1 MPAESTSRRPY
12 VARTPNHADF
22 ALQPLDRTS
31 GSTLTPPDF
40 ILPAPEADSELEPRS
55 RWRATL
61 DSVREFLSLNAG
73 LFLVTGSQ
81 AVFSL
86 VNVAVKQLQSVD
98 DPVSTLE
105 LIIVRMVGST
115 SDLVGVCDLNFVQL
129 EGNYIHLLHLIHV
142 DSKSPSSIFRP
153 RRRPNAAGVP
163 RHHWVRARA
172 VLSRPQSNL
181 IYCRFIG
188 LNGTYF
194 SLRYLS
200 LSDATVLAFLVPICT
215 GLAGRVF
222 LKETF
227 ARREALAGLC
237 SLFGVVLIARPRFL
251 FGSPDGSSP
260 VDEQHRMLAIG
271 VALLGVLGSTG
282 AMTSIRAVG
291 TRAHPMHLLAFFS
304 LQSVVGASILMVIL
318 RQPVV
323 VPTRLAWLGLLGVIG
338 VLGFLA
344 QILLT
349 MGFQR
354 ETAGRASMALYTQ
367 IIFASILERIFFRT
381 TPTFLS
387 FLGTSIIVSSAV
399 YVALTKKKDVNSSKP
414 DHAAPPADDV
424 SRSLEEGLRVQYSKI
439 GAATGCLPN
448 AADDDES
455 GSATR
460 LSLSAGSEE
469 SEDPWDDSDV
479 NSPLLDR
486 SRS

>member
-1 MPAESTSRRPY
+1 MPAESTLRRPY

-40 ILPAPEADSELEPRS
+40 SLPAPEADSELEPRS
-55 RWRATL
+55 RWRAAL
-61 DSVREFLSLNAG
+61 DGVREFLSLNAG
-73 LFLVTGSQ
+73 LFLVTASQ

-105 LIIVRMVGST
+105 VCVARLLHSETETDERPSVDKPHVLFRLIQKVPHPFSGPEGVRML
-115 SDLVGVCDLNFVQL
+115 LVFRGITGCAGCSV
-129 EGNYIHLLHLIHV
+129 
-142 DSKSPSSIFRP
+142 SSSIELDILQVHQSQRDVLFVAIP
-153 RRRPNAAGVP
+153 LA
-163 RHHWVRARA
+163 VRCDSA
-172 VLSRPQSNL
+172 
-181 IYCRFIG
+181 CF
-188 LNGTYF
+188 F
-194 SLRYLS
+194 
-200 LSDATVLAFLVPICT
+200 
-215 GLAGRVF
+215 AGRVF

-227 ARREALAGLC
+227 ARREALAGC
-237 SLFGVVLIARPRFL
+237 ESPPSLRRATQFSEDGQFL

-271 VALLGVLGSTG
+271 VAVFGVLGATG
-282 AMTSIRAVG
+282 AVTSIRAVG
-291 TRAHPMHLLAFFS
+291 TRAHPMHLLAFYS

-367 IIFASILERIFFRT
+367 IIFASILERIFFHT

-399 YVALTKKKDVNSSKP
+399 YVALTKKKDVNPSKP
-414 DHAAPPADDV
+414 DHGNAVAAPPADDV

-439 GAATGCLPN
+439 GAGTRCLPS

-455 GSATR
+455 GSATK
-460 LSLSAGSEE
+460 LSPSAGSEE
-469 SEDPWDDSDV
+469 SEDPWADSDV
-479 NSPLLDR
+479 NSPLLNR

>member
-1 MPAESTSRRPY
+1 M
-12 VARTPNHADF
+12 
-22 ALQPLDRTS
+22 L
-31 GSTLTPPDF
+31 
-40 ILPAPEADSELEPRS
+40 
-55 RWRATL
+55 
-61 DSVREFLSLNAG
+61 
-73 LFLVTGSQ
+73 LVFRGITG
-81 AVFSL
+81 
-86 VNVAVKQLQSVD
+86 
-98 DPVSTLE
+98 
-105 LIIVRMVGST
+105 
-115 SDLVGVCDLNFVQL
+115 
-129 EGNYIHLLHLIHV
+129 
-142 DSKSPSSIFRP
+142 
-153 RRRPNAAGVP
+153 
-163 RHHWVRARA
+163 
-172 VLSRPQSNL
+172 
-181 IYCRFIG
+181 FIG

-237 SLFGVVLIARPRFL
+237 SLVGVVLIARPRFL

-291 TRAHPMHLLAFFS
+291 SRAHPMHLLAFFS

-338 VLGFLA
+338 VLGFLG

-367 IIFASILERIFFRT
+367 LIFASILERIFFRT

-399 YVALTKKKDVNSSKP
+399 YIAITKKKDVNSSKP
-414 DHAAPPADDV
+414 DHRNAVAAPLADDV

-439 GAATGCLPN
+439 GAGTGCLPSI
-448 AADDDES
+448 ADDDES
-455 GSATR
+455 GSATTSR
-460 LSLSAGSEE
+460 LSLSVGSEE
-469 SEDPWDDSDV
+469 SEDPWVDSDV